1 MKKFLLLGM
10 ILITFGMM
18 LSIYL
23 PLPENQFAPVGSLSL
38 IITDRNGIILREVLS
53 DKGGYC
59 QWLDLS
65 EISPALIKATLAA
78 EDKYFFLHPGINP
91 VSIVRA
97 ISQNILHLKIVSG
110 ASTITQQL
118 IRNVYPRKRDIL
130 SKLFEAWMALRL
142 EKSFSKEEILAQYL
156 NRICYGNQAYGIQA
170 AAQLYFDKPASDLS
184 LAESAFLAGLPRSP
198 TQLNPYRNL
207 QKAIERQ
214 KKTLQHMYGM
224 GSIQKQDLL
233 NSLDKPLKL
242 VSEIQNFRAPHF
254 CDFLLKQIPLPES
267 SRISRIQTTL
277 DYRLQ
282 EKIEALVKNH
292 VSSLKNKSI
301 TNAAVIVLDN
311 RNRQILSM
319 VGSKDF
325 FDYDHDGQV
334 NGALALRQPGSTLKP
349 FTYAL
354 ALKRGKTAASLL
366 DDAEIQFSTPNG
378 NYHPENYDRR
388 YHGQV
393 RLREALAC
401 SYNVPAVAL
410 VKEIGPDAL
419 FQTLKQMDFTSLDRT
434 PSYYGIGL
442 TLGNGEVNLLELVR
456 SYSTL
461 ARYGHYAR
469 ETCMLSYMEHGKE
482 GWIQYPGDET
492 EKTIFS
498 PEIAY
503 VISDILSD
511 NNARIP
517 AFGYN
522 SPLNLPFPCSVKT
535 GTSKDFRD
543 NWTIGFTAKYTVGV
557 WVGNFDGKP
566 MQKVSGI
573 SGCGPLFRDIMLL
586 LENKNPSQPIKQP
599 ETVICT
605 KVCPVSGYLPGD
617 YCPGS
622 IEEIFI
628 AGTSP
633 TAVCPFHYE
642 SNSHNP
648 DMPEPSAGDFDYSS
662 GFKISFPFDGDI
674 FKLDPIL
681 RRNYQ
686 TIQLKVSIPEHFSID
701 KVEWWVNEEKVGTV
715 SSPFSLAWKIR
726 PGSYTIKAH
735 AFGRNEMVG
744 ISSVKI
750 KIL

>member
-1 MKKFLLLGM
+1 M
-10 ILITFGMM
+10 ILITFGLM
-18 LSIYL
+18 LSLYL
-23 PLPENQFAPVGSLSL
+23 PLPEKQLTSSNSLSL

-78 EDKYFFLHPGINP
+78 EDRYFFLHPGINP
-91 VSIVRA
+91 ISIIRA
-97 ISQNILHLKIVSG
+97 MSQNIRHLKVISG

-118 IRNVYPRKRDIL
+118 IRNIYPRNRNIL

-142 EKSFSKEEILAQYL
+142 EKSFAKEEILAQYL
-156 NRICYGNQAYGIQA
+156 NRINYGNQAFGIQA

-198 TQLNPYRNL
+198 THLNPYRNM

-214 KKTLQHMYGM
+214 QEILQQMYQTGY
-224 GSIQKQDLL
+224 IQEQDLL
-233 NSLDKPLKL
+233 NSLDRPLKI
-242 VSEIQNFRAPHF
+242 VSERQKFRAPHF
-254 CDFLLKQIPLPES
+254 CDFLLKQLPLPES
-267 SRISRIQTTL
+267 SRISTIQTTL

-282 EKIEALVKNH
+282 EKIESLVEHHIN
-292 VSSLKNKSI
+292 SLKNKSI

-311 RNRQILSM
+311 RNREILSM
-319 VGSKDF
+319 VGSRDF
-325 FDYDHDGQV
+325 FDYDHSGQV

-354 ALKRGKTAASLL
+354 ALERGKTAASLL
-366 DDAEIQFSTPNG
+366 DDAEIQFLTPNG

-401 SYNVPAVAL
+401 SYNVPAVAI

-456 SYSTL
+456 AYSTL
-461 ARYGHYAR
+461 AKFGNYAR
-469 ETCMLSYMEHGKE
+469 ETLILSYMEHGKE
-482 GWIQYPGDET
+482 NWIPYKRNESVKPV
-492 EKTIFS
+492 FS

-503 VISDILSD
+503 IISDILSD

-543 NWTIGFTAKYTVGV
+543 NWTIGYTSKYTVGI
-557 WVGNFDGKP
+557 WVGNFDGKA

-586 LENKNPSQPIKQP
+586 LENKKPSPPFKQP
-599 ETVICT
+599 DTVICT
-605 KVCPVSGYLPGD
+605 KVCPVSGYLAGD
-617 YCPGS
+617 KCPGS
-622 IEEIFI
+622 IDEIFI

-633 TAVCPFHYE
+633 TAVCPFHSE
-642 SNSHNP
+642 SNSQKLAI
-648 DMPEPSAGDFDYSS
+648 PERSASIFDKRD
-662 GFKISFPFDGDI
+662 GFKIAFPFDGDI

-686 TIQLKVSIPEHFSID
+686 TIRFKVSIPDHFSID
-701 KVEWWVNEEKVGTV
+701 KVEWWVNDDKMGSVT
-715 SSPFSLAWKIR
+715 SPFSLVWKIR
-726 PGSYTIKAH
+726 PGSYTIKAQ
-735 AFGRNEMVG
+735 AYGRNEIVG
-744 ISSVKI
+744 FSSVKI
-750 KIL
+750 KII

>member
-1 MKKFLLLGM
+1 MKKFSWLGM
-10 ILITFGMM
+10 ILITFGLM
-18 LSIYL
+18 LSLYL
-23 PLPENQFAPVGSLSL
+23 PLPEKQLTSSNSLSL

-78 EDKYFFLHPGINP
+78 EDRYFFLHPGINP
-91 VSIVRA
+91 ISIIRA
-97 ISQNILHLKIVSG
+97 MSQNIRHLKVISG

-118 IRNVYPRKRDIL
+118 IRNIYPRNRNIL

-142 EKSFSKEEILAQYL
+142 EKSFAKEEILAQYL
-156 NRICYGNQAYGIQA
+156 NRINYGNQAFGIQA

-198 TQLNPYRNL
+198 THLNPYRNM

-214 KKTLQHMYGM
+214 QEILQQMYQM
-224 GSIQKQDLL
+224 GYTQEQDLL
-233 NSLDKPLKL
+233 NSLDRPLKI
-242 VSEIQNFRAPHF
+242 VSERQKFRAPHF
-254 CDFLLKQIPLPES
+254 CDFLLKQLPLPES
-267 SRISRIQTTL
+267 SRISTIQTTL

-282 EKIEALVKNH
+282 EKIESLVEHHIN
-292 VSSLKNKSI
+292 SLKNKSI

-311 RNRQILSM
+311 RNREILSM
-319 VGSKDF
+319 VGSRDF
-325 FDYDHDGQV
+325 FDYDHSGQV

-354 ALKRGKTAASLL
+354 ALERGKTAASLL
-366 DDAEIQFSTPNG
+366 DDAEIQFLTPNG

-401 SYNVPAVAL
+401 SYNVPAVAI

-456 SYSTL
+456 AYSTL
-461 ARYGHYAR
+461 AKFGNYAR
-469 ETCMLSYMEHGKE
+469 ETLILSYMEHGKE
-482 GWIQYPGDET
+482 NWIPYKRNESVKPV
-492 EKTIFS
+492 FS

-503 VISDILSD
+503 IISDILSD

-543 NWTIGFTAKYTVGV
+543 NWTIGYTSKYTVGI
-557 WVGNFDGKP
+557 WVGNFDGKA

-586 LENKNPSQPIKQP
+586 LENKKPSPPFKQP
-599 ETVICT
+599 DTVICT
-605 KVCPVSGYLPGD
+605 KVCPVSGYLAGD
-617 YCPGS
+617 KCPGS
-622 IEEIFI
+622 IDEIFI

-633 TAVCPFHYE
+633 TAVCPFHSE
-642 SNSHNP
+642 SNSQ
-648 DMPEPSAGDFDYSS
+648 
-662 GFKISFPFDGDI
+662 K
-674 FKLDPIL
+674 
-681 RRNYQ
+681 
-686 TIQLKVSIPEHFSID
+686 
-701 KVEWWVNEEKVGTV
+701 
-715 SSPFSLAWKIR
+715 
-726 PGSYTIKAH
+726 
-735 AFGRNEMVG
+735 
-744 ISSVKI
+744 
-750 KIL
+750 